1 MKNRILIGNSM
12 SGDISV
18 FMDILY
24 PKTNSHT
31 LILGESG
38 AGKTY
43 FTQVL
48 LREMIGCQYR
58 CFVLDLAG
66 SLARGQAEKWFFEEM
81 REEVNYINVAEKGTG
96 INLFKR
102 IQLDEEILEKIS
114 GLSSRLVDTLSFYL
128 GKGEV
133 QRSLLYQAIKKI
145 VERAEKK
152 GISASLAD
160 LMNELNNDMDN
171 VEIAKKIALK
181 LAPLVD
187 GAYFDTDINSVYESE
202 KNLMIWEMQSVSLQ
216 IKRVISDI
224 ILWQLWG
231 EAVVSGSKENP
242 IFVFIDE
249 FQNINLIPNSPTY
262 KILCEG
268 RKYGL
273 NLLLATQFFRG
284 KFSPEV
290 EMAVAQMGNKV
301 CFKPPEREAKLIA
314 EILGSYEDRKK
325 AEKELMELKRG
336 EAKVLGNF
344 YLGKETLNPM
354 KKVNKVKI
362 KTI

>member
-102 IQLDEEILEKIS
+102 IQLDEETLEKIS
-114 GLSSRLVDTLSFYL
+114 ALSSRLVDTLSFYL

-202 KNLMIWEMQSVSLQ
+202 KNLMI
-216 IKRVISDI
+216 
-224 ILWQLWG
+224 
-231 EAVVSGSKENP
+231 
-242 IFVFIDE
+242 
-249 FQNINLIPNSPTY
+249 
-262 KILCEG
+262 
-268 RKYGL
+268 
-273 NLLLATQFFRG
+273 
-284 KFSPEV
+284 
-290 EMAVAQMGNKV
+290 
-301 CFKPPEREAKLIA
+301 
-314 EILGSYEDRKK
+314 
-325 AEKELMELKRG
+325 
-336 EAKVLGNF
+336 
-344 YLGKETLNPM
+344 
-354 KKVNKVKI
+354 
-362 KTI
+362 